1 MKPIT
6 NALPLI
12 APAFKNEV
20 LGSWLLRVAS
30 TYDLALPS
38 LLTRIGAARHDRRR
52 KQLLWMELND
62 ADTDWEM
69 LAQAVRRDADDLRDM
84 SIARAVRHVPKEVA
98 LCETCLL
105 QSVREIGWPVW
116 KKDWLHSFAAVC
128 TIHSCWLIPVPYS
141 NIRGVRRI
149 ERLTEILMD
158 RPEQQTRALDC
169 PETLI
174 AGAKWIH
181 RTFVETSKPPP
192 LKDDL
197 ADLDGSR
204 LVHKLLAAL
213 ERQADLQGIFERGD
227 HRDRMRH
234 LGLIGAYLKARA
246 SDQQTDT
253 PKLFVTAIRELR
265 KADAARKYLMDLI
278 APLFTPRVRSPH

>member
-158 RPEQQTRALDC
+158 RPEQQTRALD
-169 PETLI
+169 
-174 AGAKWIH
+174 
-181 RTFVETSKPPP
+181 
-192 LKDDL
+192 
-197 ADLDGSR
+197 
-204 LVHKLLAAL
+204 
-213 ERQADLQGIFERGD
+213 
-227 HRDRMRH
+227 
-234 LGLIGAYLKARA
+234 
-246 SDQQTDT
+246 
-253 PKLFVTAIRELR
+253 
-265 KADAARKYLMDLI
+265 
-278 APLFTPRVRSPH
+278 

>member
-1 MKPIT
+1 MRNVLAT
-6 NALPLI
+6 VSARNRLAGLEERL
-12 APAFKNEV
+12 APFV
-20 LGSWLLRVAS
+20 CGCL
-30 TYDLALPS
+30 YDP
-38 LLTRIGAARHDRRR
+38 
-52 KQLLWMELND
+52 QLLAHSGSVFEHS
-62 ADTDWEM
+62 
-69 LAQAVRRDADDLRDM
+69 RRPA
-84 SIARAVRHVPKEVA
+84 
-98 LCETCLL
+98 
-105 QSVREIGWPVW
+105 
-116 KKDWLHSFAAVC
+116 
-128 TIHSCWLIPVPYS
+128 
-141 NIRGVRRI
+141 N
-149 ERLTEILMD
+149 RLTEILMD

>member
-158 RPEQQTRALDC
+158 
-169 PETLI
+169 
-174 AGAKWIH
+174 
-181 RTFVETSKPPP
+181 
-192 LKDDL
+192 L